1 MSQYPKD
8 AFDDIEPYA
17 PGEAGKH
24 RAMSARGAGARRRG
38 GLKWIGLLALFAL
51 LVGAFGYFVYP
62 RLMEEDATTAS
73 DGESAQQ
80 GQEGEQEDPDGS
92 GSEGGAGGS
101 GDDEDGSSEAGSED
115 SESNGS
121 DDDEEDSDEPSQAS
135 DTTTPVQVANYQG
148 PQGSATDMGSQL
160 QGLDYNVVWEG
171 PWGFGDLAS
180 APVVLYPAG
189 ASQDE
194 QAIAQELAENL
205 GVDTVQEHPQV
216 TYVTYVVGPGNSD

>member
-8 AFDDIEPYA
+8 SFDDVEPYA

-38 GLKWIGLLALFAL
+38 GLKWIGLLAVFAL

-62 RLMEEDATTAS
+62 RLIDGDTEPASGEDSAQEGQENGSEDSGEDADSEGSGEDDSSEEDA
-73 DGESAQQ
+73 
-80 GQEGEQEDPDGS
+80 
-92 GSEGGAGGS
+92 
-101 GDDEDGSSEAGSED
+101 ED

-121 DDDEEDSDEPSQAS
+121 EDDDEDSDEPSQAS
-135 DTTTPVQVANYQG
+135 DTTTPVQVATYQG
-148 PQGSATDMGSQL
+148 PEGSAVDMGDEL

-180 APVVLYPAG
+180 TPIVLYPAG
-189 ASQDE
+189 ASDAE

-205 GVDTVQEHPQV
+205 DAGAVEEHPQV
-216 TYVTYVVGPGNSD
+216 TYVTYVVGPDDSE

>member
-8 AFDDIEPYA
+8 SFDDVEAYA

-38 GLKWIGLLALFAL
+38 GLKWIGLLAVFAL

-62 RLMEEDATTAS
+62 RLIDEDTAPAS
-73 DGESAQQ
+73 GEESAQ
-80 GQEGEQEDPDGS
+80 EGEDNGSAGS
-92 GSEGGAGGS
+92 GEDAESEAPS
-101 GDDEDGSSEAGSED
+101 ENGSSEED
-115 SESNGS
+115 PEDPESNGPE
-121 DDDEEDSDEPSQAS
+121 DDDEESEEPSPAS

-148 PQGSATDMGSQL
+148 PQGSATDMGGEL

-171 PWGFGDLAS
+171 PWGFGGLAS
-180 APVVLYPAG
+180 TPIVLYPAG
-189 ASQDE
+189 ASDAE

-205 GVDTVQEHPQV
+205 DVGAVEEHPQV
-216 TYVTYVVGPGNSD
+216 TYVTYVVGPDGSE

>member
-8 AFDDIEPYA
+8 SFDDVEAYA

-38 GLKWIGLLALFAL
+38 GLKWIGLLAVFAL

-62 RLMEEDATTAS
+62 RLMDEDTAPAS
-73 DGESAQQ
+73 GEESAQ
-80 GQEGEQEDPDGS
+80 EGEENGSAGSGEDAESEASGENGSSEEDPEDPES
-92 GSEGGAGGS
+92 NGSE
-101 GDDEDGSSEAGSED
+101 GDDEDSE
-115 SESNGS
+115 
-121 DDDEEDSDEPSQAS
+121 EPSPAS
-135 DTTTPVQVANYQG
+135 DTTTPVQVASYQG
-148 PQGSATDMGSQL
+148 PEGSATDMGGEL

-180 APVVLYPAG
+180 TPIVLYPAG
-189 ASQDE
+189 ASDAE

-205 GVDTVQEHPQV
+205 DVGAVEEHPQV
-216 TYVTYVVGPGNSD
+216 TYVTYVVGPDGSE